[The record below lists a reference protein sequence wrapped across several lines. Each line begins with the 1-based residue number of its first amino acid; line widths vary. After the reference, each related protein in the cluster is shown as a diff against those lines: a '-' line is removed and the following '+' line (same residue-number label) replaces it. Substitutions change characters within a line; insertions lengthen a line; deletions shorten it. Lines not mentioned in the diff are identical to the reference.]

1 MIRLTDDDLEH
12 LLRRTYHEVA
22 NRTQTHADRRGAPTG
37 SSPASMSHRGWLL
50 AAAAALVLVGLGAV
64 AVVGTRGSTPSDT
77 IGAGDLVHA
86 LPTAVPRSSAAAQTL
101 AGMPVALVSSSP
113 TADTI
118 RYEADDL
125 SVTLTVRRGASEA
138 GRAAT
143 GTPVTIRN
151 GQPAMLN
158 APASGRSGELV
169 WADGGLETTIS
180 WNGSLLDGTDDIIAM
195 ADGLVYVDAA
205 DWATRTAHAGF
216 GAPNDT
222 QIMRRRLP
230 GGAEL
235 SLEGTL
241 RDERGLS
248 YRVGDVGGTIKAG
261 ACSVQ
266 YGFDADGWSVVARST
281 DTAAR
286 VTFAD
291 GDQVDV
297 VLEPMFPGAIMS
309 VGTFRNDADTSQSP
323 RITCSGGVS

>member
-1 MIRLTDDDLEH
+1 MTDRTDDELEN
-12 LLRRTYHEVA
+12 LLRRTYREVA
-22 NRTQTHADRRGAPTG
+22 NRTQADSERPGVPTG
-37 SSPASMSHRGWLL
+37 TSPASTSRHRWLL
-50 AAAAALVLVGLGAV
+50 AAAAALVMVGLGAV
-64 AVVGTRGSTPSDT
+64 AVVGTRGSAPSDA
-77 IGAGDLVHA
+77 IGTGDLVHA
-86 LPTAVPRSSAAAQTL
+86 LPTAVPLSSAAAQTR
-101 AGMPVALVSSSP
+101 AGMPVALISSSP

-125 SVTLTVRRGASEA
+125 TVTLTVHRGASEA
-138 GRAAT
+138 GQTAG

-151 GQPAMLN
+151 GHTAALT
-158 APASGRSGELV
+158 AEADGRSGELF

-180 WNGSLLDGTDDIIAM
+180 WNGSLLDGTDEIIRM
-195 ADGLVYVDAA
+195 ADGLVYVDDA

-216 GAPNDT
+216 GAPNDA

-230 GGAEL
+230 GGANL

-241 RDERGLS
+241 RNERGLS
-248 YRVGDVGGTIKAG
+248 YRIGNVGSTITAG

-266 YGFDADGWSVVARST
+266 FGFDVDGWSVVARST
-281 DTAAR
+281 DTTAH

-309 VGTFRNDADTSQSP
+309 VGTFRTDADPALSP
-323 RITCSGGVS
+323 QVTCAEGAS